1 MRFLRTTL
9 SCVIRLTSLSRT
21 QLCVTL
27 NDSCSVCEI
36 LGLTSSSTR
45 KSSIAMIYDD
55 IFLST
60 ECCNSALL
68 ELRRKHSIPQND
80 KPLPIKSTV
89 GTAHQWRSEKENG
102 CTSKQPRV
110 HLLNFCNQSA
120 TIVIRLCFYPKFQDD
135 ICSKIL

>member
-1 MRFLRTTL
+1 M
-9 SCVIRLTSLSRT
+9 
-21 QLCVTL
+21 
-27 NDSCSVCEI
+27 CSVCEI

-135 ICSKIL
+135 ICSKILCDSEYSLGSSKTSNSGNFESYYM